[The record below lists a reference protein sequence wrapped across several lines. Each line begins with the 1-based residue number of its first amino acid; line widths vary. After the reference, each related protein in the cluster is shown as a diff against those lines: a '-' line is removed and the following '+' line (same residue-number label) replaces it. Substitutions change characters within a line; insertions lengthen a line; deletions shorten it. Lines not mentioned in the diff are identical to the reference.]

1 VGLSVRNG
9 LNNLDCPKYLSGI
22 SGLNALNDLI
32 DPENLSVLSECPKGL
47 SVMGNGVKCMI

>member
-1 VGLSVRNG
+1 MGLSVRNG